1 MALRLAAFESVL
13 AVIGVVM
20 LRLVLFLAVVFVVAI
35 PIGIVCKTAAAVARL
50 VRRVP
55 AAQAAG
61 SRAAAT
67 KVVR

>member
-1 MALRLAAFESVL
+1 MFNLELFESVL

-20 LRLVLFLAVVFVVAI
+20 LRFVLFLAVVFVMAI
-35 PIGIVCKTAAAVARL
+35 PIAIVVKTGEAIGRL

-55 AAQAAG
+55 ATQAAG
-61 SRAAAT
+61 GGATAT

>member
-1 MALRLAAFESVL
+1 MFNLELFESVL
-13 AVIGVVM
+13 AVVGVVM
-20 LRLVLFLAVVFVVAI
+20 LRFVMFLAVVFVMAI
-35 PIGIVCKTAAAVARL
+35 PIAIVVKTGEAIGRL

-61 SRAAAT
+61 GGAAAT